1 MHRFVTAAEVRAWG
15 LDRLTCTGLR
25 GAPPRR
31 LPGVRGCALAAVA
44 LLAFGHGCG
53 VDLFSPWIVQSLR
66 AELSADLDG
75 AGQRPEK
82 DALIW
87 CQQDGSTVEQGM
99 SHDTAVTDAVTAG
112 TLAYP
117 ARVFAEVVDWT
128 TTEAATVIRMSDGSE
143 WNLMGSDRIAKYS
156 ALLGFSKL
164 YRQPIILM
172 VDKQTQA
179 IGMIFWTMRGVPEVT
194 VDARDETVLQVL
206 VPPSARVLRLNRDRT
221 WFERSRSLLIEAE
234 AQGLRVWIGYD
245 SVSNE
250 IVAVRRP
257 TD

>member
-1 MHRFVTAAEVRAWG
+1 
-15 LDRLTCTGLR
+15 
-25 GAPPRR
+25 
-31 LPGVRGCALAAVA
+31 
-44 LLAFGHGCG
+44 
-53 VDLFSPWIVQSLR
+53 
-66 AELSADLDG
+66 
-75 AGQRPEK
+75 
-82 DALIW
+82 
-87 CQQDGSTVEQGM
+87 
-99 SHDTAVTDAVTAG
+99 
-112 TLAYP
+112 
-117 ARVFAEVVDWT
+117 
-128 TTEAATVIRMSDGSE
+128 
-143 WNLMGSDRIAKYS
+143 MGSDRIAKYS